1 MKINTA
7 FLIFYTIL
15 FTIVLNAQNY
25 NENFDSTT
33 LPSNI
38 TIINPNNDAAAWEHT
53 TSVSS
58 FAVGTGAVVIDNYTE
73 DTRNTA
79 DWLLLPEITL
89 GTNAI
94 IQFDVAYARY
104 NQNLCDTLVLA
115 VATSQSTTYAVIF
128 QKSCSDLATAP
139 DTTSQFVPDATQW
152 RTESVMLNAYAGNTV
167 RIAFINSGG
176 WGQNLYID
184 NVQIQ
189 METLSTTQ
197 QNSNDS
203 YKLWPNPAQN
213 IVYVSNIEEGT
224 PFVIYNNLGKKVQM
238 GSVKNNNAIDLI
250 NLSPG
255 LYFLKPENLPALN
268 FIIK

>member
-1 MKINTA
+1 MKINTT

-15 FTIVLNAQNY
+15 FTKVLNAQNY
-25 NENFDSTT
+25 NENFDSTA

-38 TIINPNNDAAAWEHT
+38 TIINPDNDAAAWEHT

-58 FAVGTGAVVIDNYTE
+58 FAVGSGAVVIDNYTT
-73 DTRNTA
+73 DTRNTD
-79 DWLLLPEITL
+79 DWLILPAITL
-89 GTNAI
+89 GTNAV

-104 NQNLCDTLVLA
+104 NQNLCDTLQLA
-115 VATSQSTTYAVIF
+115 VATNQSTTYAVIF
-128 QKSCSDLATAP
+128 FKSCSDLATAP
-139 DTTSQFVPDATQW
+139 DTTSQFVPNATQW

-167 RIAFINSGG
+167 SIAFINSGG
-176 WGQNLYID
+176 WGQNIYID

-213 IVYVSNIEEGT
+213 TVYVSNIEEGT
-224 PFVIYNNLGKKVQM
+224 PFVIYNNLGAKVQM
-238 GSVKNNNAIDLI
+238 GTVKNNNAINLI
-250 NLSPG
+250 NVSPG